1 MRIVRQLPG
10 ALLGLITMVS
20 ILLGAALLG
29 AGPASA
35 HDAVESTSPAA
46 GATVPTPPAAVT
58 LTLSNPPLT
67 LGTQIKVS
75 DAAGSNW
82 ADGGVQ
88 IVDNVVSQKL
98 RPGAP
103 AGLFTVQ
110 WRVVS
115 ADGHPIEG
123 NFSFT
128 AAAAGG
134 DSAAAGTAPAAG
146 TVPTLGTAEPG
157 TTIAPSPA
165 PDASQPFPWS
175 IVLFVAVAI
184 GILVTL
190 GLMAKRR
197 LNDGQDDG
205 DGSGDG
211 QDGSNDGG
219 TGAGHAGSP
228 GQPGSGS

>member
-1 MRIVRQLPG
+1 MRIVRQLPV
-10 ALLGLITMVS
+10 ALLGLITLVS
-20 ILLGAALLG
+20 VLLGAALLG

-46 GATVPTPPAAVT
+46 GATVPIPPDTVT

-75 DAAGSNW
+75 DAAGTNW

-88 IVDNVVSQKL
+88 ILDNVASQKL
-98 RPGAP
+98 RTGAP

-115 ADGHPIEG
+115 SDGHPIEG
-123 NFSFT
+123 TFSFT

-134 DSAAAGTAPAAG
+134 GSATAGAAAG

-175 IVLFVAVAI
+175 IVMFVAVAV
-184 GILVTL
+184 GILVAL

-197 LNDGQDDG
+197 LNDGSGGDGEGPGEGVGDDG
-205 DGSGDG
+205 DDPG
-211 QDGSNDGG
+211 QHS
-219 TGAGHAGSP
+219 
-228 GQPGSGS
+228 QPGSGS

>member
-10 ALLGLITMVS
+10 SLLGLITVLS
-20 ILLGAALLG
+20 VLLAVALLG

-46 GATVPTPPAAVT
+46 GATVPTPPDAVT
-58 LTLSNPPLT
+58 LTLSNHPLT
-67 LGTQIKVS
+67 LGTQLKVS
-75 DAAGSNW
+75 DAAGTDW

-98 RPGAP
+98 RTGAP

-123 NFSFT
+123 TFSFT
-128 AAAAGG
+128 ATAAGG
-134 DSAAAGTAPAAG
+134 GSAAAGTAPG

-157 TTIAPSPA
+157 TTIASSPA
-165 PDASQPFPWS
+165 PDVSQPFPWS
-175 IVLFVAVAI
+175 IVLFVAVAV
-184 GILVTL
+184 GILVAL
-190 GLMAKRR
+190 GLTAKRR
-197 LNDGQDDG
+197 LNDGIG
-205 DGSGDG
+205 DGSGDD
-211 QDGSNDGG
+211 DGSVERGG
-219 TGAGHAGSP
+219 GSDEGGADAGRAAPP
-228 GQPGSGS
+228 GLGS

>member
-10 ALLGLITMVS
+10 SVLGLITVLS
-20 ILLGAALLG
+20 VLLAVALLG

-46 GATVPTPPAAVT
+46 GATVPTPPDAVT
-58 LTLSNPPLT
+58 LTLSNHPLT
-67 LGTQIKVS
+67 LGTQLKVS
-75 DAAGSNW
+75 DAAGTNW

-98 RPGAP
+98 RTGAP

-123 NFSFT
+123 TFSFT
-128 AAAAGG
+128 ATAAGG
-134 DSAAAGTAPAAG
+134 GSAAAGTAPG

-157 TTIAPSPA
+157 TTIASSPA

-175 IVLFVAVAI
+175 IVLFVAVAV
-184 GILVTL
+184 GILVAL
-190 GLMAKRR
+190 GLTAKRR
-197 LNDGQDDG
+197 LNNGIG
-205 DGSGDG
+205 DGSGDD
-211 QDGSNDGG
+211 DGSVERGG
-219 TGAGHAGSP
+219 GSDEGGADAGRAAP
-228 GQPGSGS
+228 PGSGS

>member
-10 ALLGLITMVS
+10 SLLGLITVLS
-20 ILLGAALLG
+20 VLLAVALLG

-46 GATVPTPPAAVT
+46 GATVPTPPDAVT
-58 LTLSNPPLT
+58 LTLSNHPLT
-67 LGTQIKVS
+67 LGTQLKVS
-75 DAAGSNW
+75 DAAGTDW

-98 RPGAP
+98 RTGAP

-123 NFSFT
+123 TFSFT
-128 AAAAGG
+128 ATAAGG
-134 DSAAAGTAPAAG
+134 GSAAAGTAPG

-157 TTIAPSPA
+157 TTIASSPA

-175 IVLFVAVAI
+175 IVLFVAVAV
-184 GILVTL
+184 GILVAL
-190 GLMAKRR
+190 GLTAKRR
-197 LNDGQDDG
+197 LNDGIG
-205 DGSGDG
+205 DGSGDD
-211 QDGSNDGG
+211 DGSVERGG
-219 TGAGHAGSP
+219 GSDEGGPDAGRAAPPGLGS
-228 GQPGSGS
+228 